1 MNEVVR
7 AENPFTA
14 APERDALV
22 EQGAQREIAEVQAA
36 MVMARRNP
44 RDQRRAMDRILNA
57 CSRMTLAESAV
68 YQYARGGQDVSGAS
82 IRLAEAVAQEW
93 GNIQFGVRELEQRSG
108 VSTVEAY
115 AWDLETNTR
124 SSKVFQVT
132 HVRHTKS
139 GTKRLEDPRDIY
151 EMVANQGAR
160 RLRACILAVIPGD
173 VIEAA
178 VAQCEVTVKTKVEI
192 TPEIVT
198 KMVAAFAEIG
208 VGASQISALI
218 QRHIE
223 SMTPAQYLRLRRIY
237 QSIRDGMSAPADWFE
252 AEAAPEAAP
261 KAAAVAAAIRRRQQP
276 QPEEA
281 PPPTEE

>member
-14 APERDALV
+14 SPERDALV

-93 GNIQFGVRELEQRSG
+93 GNIQFGVRELEQRNG

-139 GTKRLEDPRDIY
+139 GQKRLEDPRDIY

-178 VAQCEVTVKTKVEI
+178 VAQCDVTVKTKVEI

-252 AEAAPEAAP
+252 PEVAPEGAP

-281 PPPTEE
+281 PPPAEE